1 MAVIVVPFIVMFALG
16 LIISPPVVLR
26 NKRAAHSSV
35 SVADEWVKGGKD
47 GEVLAAVSQIVAY
60 ILIAYAAYR
69 LGSGYFWG
77 AIAGIGVKSF
87 FDYLTGDLPFQKH
100 KYLKKAR
107 DSQEIVPNH
116 EAPTEHAMMPEDLPQ
131 EVLTQYVRRN
141 YDGAVRTV
149 REAGMASP
157 GLLQGKLHI
166 SYQLSVELLDAMKRE
181 HVIGS
186 ADGARPRKILN
197 KKN

>member
-1 MAVIVVPFIVMFALG
+1 MFALG
-16 LIISPPVVLR
+16 LIISPLVVLR

-100 KYLKKAR
+100 KYLKKAG

-157 GLLQGKLHI
+157 GAAPRRAAYKLPA
-166 SYQLSVELLDAMKRE
+166 VCRTTRR
-181 HVIGS
+181 
-186 ADGARPRKILN
+186 DGAGTRYWPGRRSQTAQDTE
-197 KKN
+197 